1 MAERPRSDF
10 LTFCHGVSRLSGGRL
25 NRTLA
30 DSASTEPVPVVGG
43 DPAGPVGGCRF
54 DLGGGRSVP
63 LRSLCAARVR
73 WAALPVFCIASSLY
87 RLCCSTNACAGGPRV
102 VQPSRPPDR
111 GRRLIVMERDREQA
125 DLPTEQPP
133 SGEDSR
139 IPASDAHSRGPR
151 HPAGPPAQGS
161 HRTVGLSR
169 LMLPAAYRLRAAA
182 DFTAVT
188 RQGRRARSGGLL
200 VYLLPGE
207 AAPGVA
213 ASGAV
218 RPAEPRMPSDQTA
231 SKAGL
236 IVGRTVGGSVVR
248 HRVSRRLR
256 AQLATR
262 LDRLPSGCQLVVR
275 ALPAA
280 ATESSS
286 ELARDLDIAVRR
298 LTTGRSR

>member
-1 MAERPRSDF
+1 
-10 LTFCHGVSRLSGGRL
+10 
-25 NRTLA
+25 
-30 DSASTEPVPVVGG
+30 
-43 DPAGPVGGCRF
+43 
-54 DLGGGRSVP
+54 
-63 LRSLCAARVR
+63 
-73 WAALPVFCIASSLY
+73 
-87 RLCCSTNACAGGPRV
+87 
-102 VQPSRPPDR
+102 
-111 GRRLIVMERDREQA
+111 
-125 DLPTEQPP
+125 
-133 SGEDSR
+133 
-139 IPASDAHSRGPR
+139 
-151 HPAGPPAQGS
+151 
-161 HRTVGLSR
+161 
-169 LMLPAAYRLRAAA
+169 MLPAAYRLRAAA

-262 LDRLPSGCQLVVR
+262 LDRLPSGCRLVVR